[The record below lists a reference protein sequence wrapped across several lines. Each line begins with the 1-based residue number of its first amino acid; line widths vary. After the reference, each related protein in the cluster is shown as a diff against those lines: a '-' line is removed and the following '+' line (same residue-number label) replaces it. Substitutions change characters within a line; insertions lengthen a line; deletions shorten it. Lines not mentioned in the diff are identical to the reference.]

1 MPQRFKE
8 IFLLLEEWKDI
19 VNKSSTD
26 IMFNKSVA
34 MNINT
39 LSKELHKPAHERSW
53 GKVKLLLLT
62 LHRVAAIKKYV
73 SNSMVTIEGICQ
85 SDINPD

>member
-19 VNKSSTD
+19 VDKSTTD
-26 IMFNKSVA
+26 LMFKKSVA
-34 MNINT
+34 MNINA
-39 LSKELHKPAHERSW
+39 LIEELHKPARERSW
-53 GKVKLLLLT
+53 DAVKLLLLA
-62 LHRVAAIKKYV
+62 LHQVAAIQRYV

-85 SDINPD
+85 SDIDPD